1 MSSRTHGGMIEMK
14 KEAVSFEKAMEE
26 LEGIV
31 VRLEKGELTLDE
43 SIDFFQK
50 GVELSKY
57 CSKRLDEAERR
68 ITLLI
73 EGENGELGEKEMPE
87 EAGR

>member
-1 MSSRTHGGMIEMK
+1 MK
-14 KEAVSFEKAMEE
+14 EKENGKKFEQAIAE
-26 LEGIV
+26 LEDV
-31 VRLEKGELTLDE
+31 VGKLEKGELTLDE

-57 CSKRLDEAERR
+57 CSKRLDEAERK

-73 EGENGELGEKEMPE
+73 EKENGEISE
-87 EAGR
+87 EALPGA

>member
-1 MSSRTHGGMIEMK
+1 ME
-14 KEAVSFEKAMEE
+14 KEALSFEKAIEE

-31 VRLEKGELTLDE
+31 ARLEKGELALDE
-43 SIDFFQK
+43 SIDFFQR

-68 ITLLI
+68 ITLLV

-87 EAGR
+87 MNDAGR

>member
-1 MSSRTHGGMIEMK
+1 MK
-14 KEAVSFEKAMEE
+14 EKENGKKFEQAIAE
-26 LEGIV
+26 LEEV
-31 VRLEKGELTLDE
+31 VGKLEKGELTLDE

-57 CSKRLDEAERR
+57 CSKRLDEAERK

-73 EGENGELGEKEMPE
+73 EKENGEISE
-87 EAGR
+87 EALPGA

>member
-1 MSSRTHGGMIEMK
+1 MK
-14 KEAVSFEKAMEE
+14 KEAADFEKAIEE

-31 VRLEKGELTLDE
+31 SRLERGELTLDE
-43 SIDFFQK
+43 SIDFFQR

-87 EAGR
+87 MNDAGR

>member
-1 MSSRTHGGMIEMK
+1 MK
-14 KEAVSFEKAMEE
+14 KETVSFEKAIEE

-31 VRLEKGELTLDE
+31 AKLEKGELTLDE
-43 SIDFFQK
+43 SIDFFQR

-68 ITLLI
+68 ITLLV

-87 EAGR
+87 Q

>member
-1 MSSRTHGGMIEMK
+1 MK
-14 KEAVSFEKAMEE
+14 EKENGKKFEQAIAE
-26 LEGIV
+26 LEEV
-31 VRLEKGELTLDE
+31 VGKLEKGELTLDE

-57 CSKRLDEAERR
+57 CSKRLDEAERK

-73 EGENGELGEKEMPE
+73 EKENGEISE
-87 EAGR
+87 EHLRGA

>member
-1 MSSRTHGGMIEMK
+1 MGN
-14 KEAVSFEKAMEE
+14 EALSFEKAIQE
-26 LEGIV
+26 LEEIV
-31 VRLEKGELTLDE
+31 ARLEKGELTLDE
-43 SIDFFQK
+43 SIDFFQR

-73 EGENGELGEKEMPE
+73 EGENGEMSEREMPE
-87 EAGR
+87 TADSGR

>member
-1 MSSRTHGGMIEMK
+1 MK
-14 KEAVSFEKAMEE
+14 EEAMSFEKAIEE

-31 VRLEKGELTLDE
+31 ARLEKGELTLDE
-43 SIDFFQK
+43 SIDFFQR

-73 EGENGELGEKEMPE
+73 EGENGGLDEKEMPDVS